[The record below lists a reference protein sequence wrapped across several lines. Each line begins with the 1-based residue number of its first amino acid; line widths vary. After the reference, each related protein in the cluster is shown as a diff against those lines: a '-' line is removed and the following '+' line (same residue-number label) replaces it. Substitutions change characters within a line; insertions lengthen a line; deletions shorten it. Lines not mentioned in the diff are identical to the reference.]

1 MLTCDIQAPVIS
13 ITANLQINGPHTFAI
28 SFKSYTS
35 AYAVGGD
42 VTIYRDGVAV
52 LVGTVTSYSYDA
64 GSGVM
69 SIAGQD
75 KTTYEGSHDGKPNA
89 MIIQDARQ
97 ATTVADAIR
106 GVYRQLHDDYTVD
119 ILTACPNVTCYG
131 YGMYNG
137 NSLSFIE
144 RMCNS
149 FGLDYTAGPS
159 GYRITAGGIDTPVN
173 PTVYAAAAINQTVD
187 KSRIIS
193 DIFVQRALT
202 VSNRQSLDIKNG
214 NLSTS
219 TTARLINPNAVNAP
233 QGAAQFPKD
242 YFLDPW
248 HKCFITIDVPVA
260 TVVYSVPVAISAAQ
274 KVTYAN
280 CTDTLVQPAWRLE
293 VWDGDPGTGA
303 VPSANRLAYLTRGQS
318 WTAQADETAKY
329 LRIARDIQTDNGSVT
344 TYPTYDGVTI
354 KAYTWPTLDEAN
366 LLPWSGSYSSG
377 DTNGRPDLNVISE
390 PMYPSKASFDLQGLG
405 PQIARRDSVSQVRTI
420 SLPGTPAAA
429 LLDGASVTY
438 DGTTYAQP
446 ITAVSYAAA
455 AGQEQTTLT
464 GEW

>member
-1 MLTCDIQAPVIS
+1 MLTCDIQAPIIS
-13 ITANLQINGPHTFAI
+13 ITANQQINGQHSFSI
-28 SFKSYTS
+28 SFKTDNSSYPMQ
-35 AYAVGGD
+35 AD
-42 VTIYRDGVAV
+42 VTIYRDGVAI

-64 GSGVM
+64 AASVM
-69 SIAGQD
+69 TISGQD

-89 MIIQDARQ
+89 MIIQEARLP
-97 ATTVADAIR
+97 TTVADAIR
-106 GVYRQLHDDYTVD
+106 GVYQQIHGDYTAD
-119 ILTACPNVTCYG
+119 IVTACPNITCYG

-149 FGLDYTAGPS
+149 FGLDYTAGPG
-159 GYRITAGGIDTPVN
+159 GYRITAGGIDIPAS
-173 PTVYAAAAINQTVD
+173 PTAYAAAAIGRSVD

-193 DIFVQRALT
+193 DVYVQRALT
-202 VSNRQSLDIKNG
+202 VSNRQSLDVKNG
-214 NLSTS
+214 NLSSS
-219 TTARLINPNAVNAP
+219 TTVRLVNPNAVNAP

-274 KVTYAN
+274 KVVYAN
-280 CTDTLVQPAWRLE
+280 CTDTLAQPAWRLE

-303 VPSANRLAYLTRGQS
+303 VPAANRLAYLTRGQS
-318 WTAQADETAKY
+318 WTAQGDETAQY
-329 LRIARDIQTDNGSVT
+329 LRIARDIQTDNGAVT

-354 KAYTWPTLDEAN
+354 KAYTWPTLDEAQ
-366 LLPWSGSYSSG
+366 LLPWSAKYSSG
-377 DTNGRPDLNVISE
+377 DTDGRADLNVISE
-390 PMYPSKASFDLQGLG
+390 PMYPSKLSFDQQNLG
-405 PQIARRDSVSQVRTI
+405 PQIARRDSVSQVQTL

-438 DGTTYAQP
+438 DGAIYAQP